1 MTLWVRYSN
10 LAASLLLIYN
20 AVIRQHLV
28 LLMNNKDYLYA
39 QEIMDT
45 FKQCIISNIGNTGLL
60 VQRFQIRLEDIKEAT
75 NRIRL
80 SPAIVDDYMD
90 YLNHQGVTAFFDGV
104 GSIMCEVDLTKVYL
118 TQNEALKMS
127 RNIENYNIRLAYEQ
141 SENS

>member
-1 MTLWVRYSN
+1 
-10 LAASLLLIYN
+10 
-20 AVIRQHLV
+20 
-28 LLMNNKDYLYA
+28 MNNKDYLYA

-60 VQRFQIRLEDIKEAT
+60 AQRFQIRLDDIKEAT

-80 SPAIVDDYMD
+80 SPAIIDDYMN
-90 YLNHQGVTAFFDGV
+90 YLNHQGVTAVFDGI
-104 GSIMCEVDLTKVYL
+104 GSIMCEVDLTNVYL

-127 RNIENYNIRLAYEQ
+127 RNIENYNIKLAYEQ